1 MEEDEEKAM
10 EEMEKE
16 AREMKDYAA
25 KTVNALRKT
34 KQELI
39 DSAKVNA
46 GLLEANAKLLET
58 NSKLIPE
65 LEAIKAKAEEQAERI
80 AKLTSLSSTAKA
92 SVPGVADKRAVQDAA
107 TNAMT
112 PEQADALRAWNEKKE
127 RTKNRK

>member
-1 MEEDEEKAM
+1 
-10 EEMEKE
+10 
-16 AREMKDYAA
+16 MKDYAA

-34 KQELI
+34 KQDLI

-46 GLLEANAKLLET
+46 GLLEANAKLLEA

-92 SVPGVADKRAVQDAA
+92 SVPGVADKRAVQDATA
-107 TNAMT
+107 KVMT
-112 PEQADALRAWNEKKE
+112 PEQAEALKAYNEKRE